1 MRTVRSNTVETAD
14 RYGQNEAAAT
24 AVPARLLLL
33 AGVAV
38 AAVRWLISHQRDVF
52 HLTPD
57 EPGQLAI
64 ARFLGGA
71 ARWNMLDRSTWRPG
85 FGTLLAPIYWFTSDP
100 VVVYHVALGVNA
112 VLGGLSCIVLCL
124 LARRLTTLSGQ
135 ACVAVAVLVALTP
148 AVLFTT
154 NWAWSESL
162 VTLTFL
168 VALLTM
174 MRFDD
179 QPSLRRGAL
188 LVAVCAAGFATHS
201 RLLPLTAL
209 AAAVVVYT
217 AVRRRIT
224 ALDAALL
231 VLLAAVLTWL
241 VRTYSAWLVDRIW
254 ESPRDTNTVGGL
266 LDRLIDPAGV
276 AISAVGQIW
285 YQLVA
290 TAGLAGVGV
299 VVLVRAARR
308 RSDGTVSPRPARLA
322 LLATG
327 TLVAVSMV
335 FMADRLR
342 PDRIVYGRYNDAII
356 GPILVAGIG
365 ALVTMRWAALARV
378 FAAMA
383 ATMVAALAV
392 LQLWRGDELG
402 ADGTT
407 PAMILGIR
415 PYLVRDLTIDPV
427 AVTVAAL
434 GVLAVVALAA
444 CAARRA
450 RRPSLALLA
459 LVPLLLVAGLRTRED
474 VDRNLNS
481 WALPDAAR
489 RELHEVLPPGQ
500 PVRMRIVPT
509 RDRPAAAYTDQRLRS
524 MLYQFYLPE
533 NALSVDGTDGN
544 TSSSPFVFAP
554 LGDDVLEAAGA
565 VVVWRDPTVPMALWR
580 EPDS

>member
-1 MRTVRSNTVETAD
+1 
-14 RYGQNEAAAT
+14 
-24 AVPARLLLL
+24 
-33 AGVAV
+33 
-38 AAVRWLISHQRDVF
+38 
-52 HLTPD
+52 
-57 EPGQLAI
+57 
-64 ARFLGGA
+64 
-71 ARWNMLDRSTWRPG
+71 
-85 FGTLLAPIYWFTSDP
+85 
-100 VVVYHVALGVNA
+100 
-112 VLGGLSCIVLCL
+112 
-124 LARRLTTLSGQ
+124 
-135 ACVAVAVLVALTP
+135 
-148 AVLFTT
+148 
-154 NWAWSESL
+154 
-162 VTLTFL
+162 
-168 VALLTM
+168 
-174 MRFDD
+174 
-179 QPSLRRGAL
+179 
-188 LVAVCAAGFATHS
+188 
-201 RLLPLTAL
+201 
-209 AAAVVVYT
+209 
-217 AVRRRIT
+217 
-224 ALDAALL
+224 
-231 VLLAAVLTWL
+231 
-241 VRTYSAWLVDRIW
+241 
-254 ESPRDTNTVGGL
+254 
-266 LDRLIDPAGV
+266 
-276 AISAVGQIW
+276 
-285 YQLVA
+285 
-290 TAGLAGVGV
+290 
-299 VVLVRAARR
+299 
-308 RSDGTVSPRPARLA
+308 
-322 LLATG
+322 
-327 TLVAVSMV
+327 MV

-544 TSSSPFVFAP
+544 ASISPFVFAP

>member
-1 MRTVRSNTVETAD
+1 
-14 RYGQNEAAAT
+14 
-24 AVPARLLLL
+24 
-33 AGVAV
+33 
-38 AAVRWLISHQRDVF
+38 
-52 HLTPD
+52 
-57 EPGQLAI
+57 
-64 ARFLGGA
+64 
-71 ARWNMLDRSTWRPG
+71 
-85 FGTLLAPIYWFTSDP
+85 
-100 VVVYHVALGVNA
+100 
-112 VLGGLSCIVLCL
+112 
-124 LARRLTTLSGQ
+124 
-135 ACVAVAVLVALTP
+135 
-148 AVLFTT
+148 
-154 NWAWSESL
+154 
-162 VTLTFL
+162 
-168 VALLTM
+168 
-174 MRFDD
+174 
-179 QPSLRRGAL
+179 L

-201 RLLPLTAL
+201 RLLPLIAL
-209 AAAVVVYT
+209 AAAVVVFT

-224 ALDAALL
+224 ARDAVLL
-231 VLLAAVLTWL
+231 VVLAAVLTWL
-241 VRTYSAWLVDRIW
+241 VRAYSAWLVDRIW

-266 LDRLIDPAGV
+266 LDRLTDPGGV

-290 TAGLAGVGV
+290 TAGLAGIGV

-308 RSDGTVSPRPARLA
+308 RPDGTASPRPARLA
-322 LLATG
+322 LLTTG

-365 ALVTMRWAALARV
+365 ALVTMRWATLARV

-383 ATMVAALAV
+383 ATMLAALTV

-434 GVLAVVALAA
+434 GVLAVVALAVL
-444 CAARRA
+444 AARRA

-459 LVPLLLVAGLRTRED
+459 LLPLLLVAGLRTRED

-489 RELHEVLPPGQ
+489 RELHDVLPPGQ

-509 RDRPAAAYTDQRLRS
+509 SDRPAAAYTDQRLRS

-565 VVVWRDPTVPMALWR
+565 VVVWRDPTVPIGLWR
-580 EPDS
+580 QPES